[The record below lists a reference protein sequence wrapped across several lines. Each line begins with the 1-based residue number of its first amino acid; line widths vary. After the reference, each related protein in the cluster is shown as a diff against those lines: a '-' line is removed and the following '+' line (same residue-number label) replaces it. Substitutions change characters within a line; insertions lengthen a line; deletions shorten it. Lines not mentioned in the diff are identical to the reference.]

1 MLLPIGTDVRLHSPP
16 VGNWLL
22 IALNVVI
29 YVLADGLN
37 NVPLQAAIP
46 PLHAGVPALHEYIT
60 YQFRHGDV
68 AHLLGNMVFLFIFG
82 NAVCDRMGS
91 LNYVIFYLA
100 AGVFA
105 GVIFASWSNSDIVG
119 ASGAIAAVTTA
130 FLVFYPRVHITLLL
144 WFFIVTTL
152 QLPAM
157 TVIVLKIILWDNIV
171 APALDKGMAT
181 NVAYSAHL
189 GGYVFGFAVAMG
201 LLALRALPR
210 NQFDLLAIVNRWR
223 RRTGLTAEVT
233 FEPPRAARAINVSE
247 IASRPLDT
255 AAIPPAL
262 QLREDIADR
271 LSERD
276 MNEAVRLYERMTQ
289 LDPRLVLPR
298 DHQLELAKHLAQSAR
313 YPQAVRAFEAYLA
326 AYPSSAEAARVE
338 LFTGLLY
345 SRYMG
350 DFARA
355 AAHLRQ
361 ALSGLT
367 STAEREMAMQE
378 LALAEGR
385 AAAG

>member
-16 VGNWLL
+16 IGNWLL
-22 IALNVVI
+22 IGLNVFA
-29 YVLADGLN
+29 YLFADGMN
-37 NVPLQAAIP
+37 NATLQAAIP

-60 YQFRHGDV
+60 YQFRHGDI
-68 AHLLGNMVFLFIFG
+68 AHLLGNMVFLWIFG

-105 GVIFASWSNSDIVG
+105 GVIFAAWSNSDIVG

-130 FLVFYPRVHITLLL
+130 FLVFYPRVHVTLLL
-144 WFFIVTTL
+144 WFFIVTVL
-152 QLPAM
+152 HLPAM

-171 APALDKGMAT
+171 APALDKNIAT

-189 GGYVFGFAVAMG
+189 GGYLFGFSVAMG
-201 LLALRALPR
+201 LLAARALPR

-223 RRTGLTAEVT
+223 RRSGLTAEVT
-233 FEPPRAARAINVSE
+233 FEPPRAARPITASE

-255 AAIPPAL
+255 SAIPPAL
-262 QLREDIADR
+262 QLREDIVDR
-271 LSERD
+271 LAERD
-276 MNEAVRLYERMTQ
+276 MNEAARLYERMVQ
-289 LDPRLVLPR
+289 LDSRLVLPR
-298 DHQLELAKHLAQSAR
+298 DRQLELAKHLAQSGR

-326 AYPSSAEAARVE
+326 AYPASAEAARVE

-345 SRYMG
+345 SRYVG
-350 DFARA
+350 DFVRA

-361 ALSGLT
+361 AISGLT
-367 STAEREMAMQE
+367 STAEREMALQE
-378 LALAEGR
+378 LAVAEDRG
-385 AAAG
+385 APS

>member
-16 VGNWLL
+16 VGNWLI

-29 YVLADGLN
+29 YIVADGMS
-37 NVPLQAAIP
+37 NVAVQAAIP

-60 YQFRHGDV
+60 YQFRHGDI
-68 AHLLGNMVFLFIFG
+68 AHLLGNMIFLWIFG

-91 LNYVIFYLA
+91 LSYVIFYLA
-100 AGVFA
+100 AGVSA
-105 GVIFASWSNSDIVG
+105 GVTFAAFSNNDIVG

-171 APALDKGMAT
+171 APALDRGMAT
-181 NVAYSAHL
+181 NVAYTAHL
-189 GGYVFGFAVAMG
+189 GGYVFGFLVPMG
-201 LLALRALPR
+201 LLAARALPR

-223 RRTGLTAEVT
+223 RRSGLTAEVS
-233 FEPPRAARAINVSE
+233 FEPPRAARPITVSE

-255 AAIPPAL
+255 TAIPPAL
-262 QLREDIADR
+262 QLREDIRDR
-271 LSERD
+271 MAERD
-276 MNEAVRLYERMTQ
+276 MDEAARLYERMLQ
-289 LDPRLVLPR
+289 LDPRMVLPR
-298 DHQLELAKHLAQSAR
+298 DRQLEMAKYLAQSGR
-313 YPQAVRAFEAYLA
+313 YAQAVRAFEAYLA
-326 AYPSSAEAARVE
+326 AYPGSADLGRVE

-345 SRYMG
+345 SRYLA
-350 DFARA
+350 DFGRA

-361 ALSGLT
+361 ALDGLT
-367 STAEREMAMQE
+367 SASEREMALQE
-378 LALAEGR
+378 LAVAEGR
-385 AAAG
+385 LATG